1 MKQITII
8 GNLGANAVQR
18 TTADGKSLMS
28 FNVAVNAANDQ
39 ALWFNC
45 VGNFREK
52 VFPYLLKGQ
61 CVCVTGDLRPGMY
74 NNQIDLTV
82 SIDRIELCGKGPADK
97 PQGDNA
103 GESFDAAMQQAL

>member
-45 VGNFREK
+45 VGNLREK

-82 SIDRIELCGKGPADK
+82 SIDRIELCGAKPADI
-97 PQGDNA
+97 QQSSQS
-103 GESFDAAMQQAL
+103 SFDESNQQTL

>member
-8 GNLGANAVQR
+8 GNLGANAIQR
-18 TTADGKSLMS
+18 TTTDGKQLMS

-39 ALWFNC
+39 PLWFNC
-45 VGNFREK
+45 VGNYREK

-82 SIDRIELCGKGPADK
+82 SIDRIELCGAK
-97 PQGDNA
+97 PKEDTNT
-103 GESFDAAMQQAL
+103 ESYDAANQQTL

>member
-45 VGNFREK
+45 VGNLREK
-52 VFPYLLKGQ
+52 IFPYLLKGQ
-61 CVCVTGDLRPGMY
+61 CVCVTGDLRPGIY
-74 NNQIDLTV
+74 KQLLDLTV
-82 SIDRIELCGKGPADK
+82 SIDRIELCGAKPADVQ
-97 PQGDNA
+97 PSSTS
-103 GESFDAAMQQAL
+103 SFDAANQQTL

>member
-18 TTADGKSLMS
+18 MTSDGKSLMS

-39 ALWFNC
+39 TVWFNC
-45 VGNFREK
+45 VGNLRDK

-61 CVCVTGDLRPGMY
+61 CVCVTGDMRPGLY
-74 NNQIDLTV
+74 NNQLDLTV
-82 SIDRIELCGKGPADK
+82 SIDRIELCGAKPADS
-97 PQGDNA
+97 QSSQ
-103 GESFDAAMQQAL
+103 SFDADQAPTL

>member
-8 GNLGANAVQR
+8 GNLGANAMMR
-18 TTADGKSLMS
+18 TTSDGKQILS

-39 ALWFNC
+39 TIWFNC

-82 SIDRIELCGKGPADK
+82 SIDRIELCGSKPADV
-97 PQGDNA
+97 QSSSQDN
-103 GESFDAAMQQAL
+103 FDMSNQQTL

>member
-18 TTADGKSLMS
+18 TTTDGKQLMS

-39 ALWFNC
+39 PLWFNC
-45 VGNFREK
+45 VGNYREK
-52 VFPYLLKGQ
+52 VFHYLLKGQ
-61 CVCVTGDLRPGMY
+61 CVCVTGDLRPGIY

-82 SIDRIELCGKGPADK
+82 SIDRIELCGAK
-97 PQGDNA
+97 PKEDTKQ
-103 GESFDAAMQQAL
+103 ELYDAANQQTL